1 MKKVLEMAISFNQ
14 IKLNITLGYY
24 RYIGSGS
31 GRQVFDMGNGYVIKM
46 AKNQAGVAQN
56 KSEYIISSNDHSDLF
71 AKVIQASK
79 NFKLLIMQK
88 AEKMCNIS
96 YILKYFNVKDEREL
110 FSSKELQNIARNYN
124 LLLADLNRNSSWG
137 IINGRPVIVDYGF
150 TREVSE
156 IYY

>member
-14 IKLNITLGYY
+14 IKLNITRGYY

-46 AKNQAGVAQN
+46 AKNQAGIAQN

-88 AEKMCNIS
+88 AEKIYNIS
-96 YILKYFNVKDEREL
+96 YILKYFNVKNEMEL
-110 FSSKELQNIARNYN
+110 FNLKELQNIASSYN

>member
-1 MKKVLEMAISFNQ
+1 MAISFNQ
-14 IKLNITLGYY
+14 IKLNITRGYY

-31 GRQVFDMGNGYVIKM
+31 GRRVFDMGNGYVIKM
-46 AKNQAGVAQN
+46 AKNQAGIAQN

-71 AKVIQASK
+71 AKVIQASE

-88 AEKMCNIS
+88 AEKIYNIS
-96 YILKYFNVKDEREL
+96 YILKYFNVKNAREL
-110 FSSKELQNIARNYN
+110 FNSKELQSIARNYN

-137 IINGRPVIVDYGF
+137 TINGRPVIVDYGF

-156 IYY
+156 RYYQYY

>member
-1 MKKVLEMAISFNQ
+1 MKKVLEMAISFNH
-14 IKLNITLGYY
+14 IKLNITRGYY
-24 RYIGSGS
+24 IYIGSGS

-46 AKNQAGVAQN
+46 AKNQAGIAQN

-88 AEKMCNIS
+88 AEKIYNIS
-96 YILKYFNVKDEREL
+96 YILKYFNVKNEMEL
-110 FSSKELQNIARNYN
+110 FNLKELQNIASSYN

>member
-1 MKKVLEMAISFNQ
+1 MAISFNQ

>member
-1 MKKVLEMAISFNQ
+1 MVIAFNE
-14 IKLNITLGYY
+14 IKLNITRGYY

-46 AKNQAGVAQN
+46 AKNQAGIAQN

-88 AEKMCNIS
+88 AEKIYNIS
-96 YILKYFNVKDEREL
+96 YILKYFNVKNEMEL
-110 FSSKELQNIARNYN
+110 FNLKELQNIASSYN